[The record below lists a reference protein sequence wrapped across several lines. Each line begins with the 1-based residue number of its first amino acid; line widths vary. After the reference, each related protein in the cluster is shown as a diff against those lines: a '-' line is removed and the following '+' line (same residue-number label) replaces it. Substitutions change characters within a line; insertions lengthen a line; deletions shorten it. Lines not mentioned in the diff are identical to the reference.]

1 MKNRISYLLV
11 FVVSF
16 FMLGFV
22 SSHGRRKIDP
32 KAAAPIDTTGNPYL
46 IIIYKNTYELQVF
59 DSLGW
64 LATYPVV
71 FGSKDLA
78 DKKMKGDRLTPDGNF
93 KIILKKINPK
103 WGPELLLDYPNAPSY
118 EKFKERKADGSLP
131 KAAQIGDGIAIHAT
145 RPSEEWTV
153 DSYYNWTDGC
163 ISLKYTEMKD
173 LYSYI
178 PLGTPVIIMPDNNP
192 LKSASAKN

>member
-1 MKNRISYLLV
+1 MKNRIGYLLV
-11 FVVSF
+11 FIVAFS
-16 FMLGFV
+16 LLSFV
-22 SSHGRRKIDP
+22 SSTGRRKISE
-32 KAAAPIDTTGNPYL
+32 KKIVPIDTTGNPYL

-59 DSLGW
+59 DSAGW

-93 KIILKKINPK
+93 KVILKKINPK
-103 WGPELLLDYPNAPSY
+103 WGPELLLDYPNRPSY
-118 EKFKERKADGSLP
+118 EKFKERKEEGLIP
-131 KAAQIGDGIAIHAT
+131 KTAQIGDGIAIHAT
-145 RPSEEWTV
+145 RPNEEWTV

-178 PLGTPVIIMPDNNP
+178 PLGTPVMIVGDNSTTP
-192 LKSASAKN
+192 VP

>member
-1 MKNRISYLLV
+1 MKNRIGYLLV
-11 FVVSF
+11 FIIGLS
-16 FMLGFV
+16 MLSFV
-22 SSHGRRKIDP
+22 SSTGRRKVVI
-32 KAAAPIDTTGNPYL
+32 KKSTPIDTTGNPYL

-59 DSLGW
+59 DSVGW
-64 LATYPVV
+64 LGTYPVV

-93 KIILKKINPK
+93 KVVLKKINPK

-118 EKFKERKADGSLP
+118 QKFKVRKQEGLIP
-131 KAAQIGDGIAIHAT
+131 KTAQIGDGIAIHAT
-145 RPSEEWTV
+145 RPNEEWTV

-178 PLGTPVIIMPDNNP
+178 PVGTPVMIVADNSP
-192 LKSASAKN
+192 SPAQ

>member
-1 MKNRISYLLV
+1 MKNRIGYILI
-11 FVVSF
+11 FAVSF
-16 FMLGFV
+16 FLLAFV
-22 SSHGRRKIDP
+22 SSNGRRKVAV
-32 KAAAPIDTTGNPYL
+32 KNLTPIDTTGNPYL
-46 IIIYKNTYELQVF
+46 IIIYKTTYELQVF
-59 DSLGW
+59 DSAGW

-93 KIILKKINPK
+93 KVILKKINPK
-103 WGPELLLDYPNAPSY
+103 WGPELLLDYPNDMSY
-118 EKFKERKADGSLP
+118 EKFKERKQDGAIP
-131 KAAQIGDGIAIHAT
+131 KSAQIGDGIAIHAT

-178 PLGTPVIIMPDNNP
+178 PVGTPVIIMPDNALAP
-192 LKSASAKN
+192 TPALQ

>member
-1 MKNRISYLLV
+1 MKNRIGYLLV
-11 FVVSF
+11 FIVALS
-16 FMLGFV
+16 LLSFV
-22 SSHGRRKIDP
+22 SSTGRRKI
-32 KAAAPIDTTGNPYL
+32 AAKNIVPIDTTGNPYL

-59 DSLGW
+59 DSAGW

-93 KIILKKINPK
+93 KVILKKINPK
-103 WGPELLLDYPNAPSY
+103 WGPELLLDYPNGPSY
-118 EKFKERKADGSLP
+118 EKFKVRKEEGLIP
-131 KAAQIGDGIAIHAT
+131 KTAQIGDGIAIHAT
-145 RPSEEWTV
+145 RPNEEWTV

-178 PLGTPVIIMPDNNP
+178 PLGTPVMIVGDNSTTPTP
-192 LKSASAKN
+192 LP